1 MEGNYMVK
9 EEVKTK
15 QENVTESING
25 KLTYEDKVIQK
36 IIGIALEDIDGLLT
50 VDGGFFS
57 NLTEKLVNTDNV
69 TSGVNVEVGEKQ
81 VAVDLD
87 IVAEFGKDI
96 NKIFDEMKTII
107 SKEVKQM
114 TGLEVIEVNVNVVDI
129 KTADQHEEDSVSL
142 QDKMSDVTENVGEFT
157 SEQTEKAKGLVAK
170 GNSKAKELTESRVK

>member
-1 MEGNYMVK
+1 M
-9 EEVKTK
+9 
-15 QENVTESING
+15 TESING

-36 IIGIALEDIDGLLT
+36 IIGIALENIDGLLT

-69 TSGVNVEVGEKQ
+69 TSGVSVEVGEKQ

-114 TGLEVIEVNVNVVDI
+114 TGLEVIEVNVVDI
-129 KTADQHEEDSVSL
+129 KTAY
-142 QDKMSDVTENVGEFT
+142 
-157 SEQTEKAKGLVAK
+157 
-170 GNSKAKELTESRVK
+170 